1 MKKIGMLGYG
11 ILLMCMT
18 ACSHADITMKT
29 DKVEFVEFYLSG
41 TEADELAP
49 KIRREMEKLGYQRK
63 FAWEESSEAVFQRVE
78 RYKKWIG

>member
-1 MKKIGMLGYG
+1 MLGYG

-41 TEADELAP
+41 TEADEPILF
-49 KIRREMEKLGYQRK
+49 KNLMLLKSLGK
-63 FAWEESSEAVFQRVE
+63 FV
-78 RYKKWIG
+78 Y